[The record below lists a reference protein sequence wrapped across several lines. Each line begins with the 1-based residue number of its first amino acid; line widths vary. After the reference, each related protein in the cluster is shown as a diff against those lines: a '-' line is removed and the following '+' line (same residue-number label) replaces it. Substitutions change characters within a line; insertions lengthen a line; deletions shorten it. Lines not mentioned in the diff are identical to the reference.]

1 MKSIP
6 KQFGTILAIILLA
19 ISHQSFSSAAEAD
32 FEKKWKAIDQLFQKG
47 LPKSAAEKIEDI
59 RALAIA
65 QQNQPQLLKTIIYQ
79 FKVIE
84 QTEENALPASIDFAK
99 AQFKLLDTPTKAV
112 LHTLIAELYSS
123 FYQQNRYRL
132 LERQYESSAPGNDL
146 MRWNLKQLR
155 DTIQNHF
162 QKSLPELASFDTIP
176 LIKYAA
182 ILSNTEKESLELQPT
197 LFDFLAQRNIQFHL
211 TEDAGINKS
220 IAIDQ
225 KIFEQLWL
233 PASDFALAKLP
244 SINSDKLH
252 ALRLMQPLLRSNLSH
267 RHYEAYVYNDM
278 KRFETVYALSNQA
291 DADKKMYEQALQ
303 NLQNYA
309 AAMPVSTEITAV
321 RASFLMQQQN
331 SKSQDITLL
340 TNNEQALELCE
351 AAIQNFPESKG
362 VIKCKQLKADIL
374 TKSLQVETQAVVL
387 PKQPIPA
394 KLEYRNIQQA
404 YFRLI
409 KMNSDQL
416 AEIRKQPEVLQQNAS
431 LSKLPALK
439 SWHISL
445 PFESDYNN
453 HSSLIALPELDRG
466 LYVLLVSY
474 QEDFA
479 AQTSVF
485 GSFQVSKLSFVQ
497 HKQAGQNRFYVRD
510 RNSGKPVN
518 KATANIMVRNYD
530 YQLRDYVIE
539 KVFATESGKDGSFSV
554 TENDGVPANR
564 AFYVELFH
572 KGDTLYSSDYFDLYK
587 RKSNDRKQTKSWFFT
602 DRSIYRPGQ
611 TVYFK
616 GITLEK
622 QDKDFEIVSG
632 QQTEVEL
639 LDANSQKV
647 GALQLTT
654 NDFGSFDGQF
664 ALPLSGLNG
673 QYRLR
678 NSHGSTSFAVEAYK
692 RPEFEVLIEEP
703 EKQFKLNETVIING
717 EARAFAGFALDSV
730 WVNYVVERAVDF
742 PYWRYWWG
750 MPPFGGQPETIAS
763 GSLQTNQE
771 GKFKIPVDLLP
782 KPSVKAHEQPIFN
795 YTIRVD
801 VRDKQGETRSAQLQ
815 LRAGY
820 QALMLTT
827 NLEKLVNQQKA
838 EKYKLHAR
846 NLQSKA
852 VKSTVKRSFYR
863 MDADSRFETSLWN
876 SLDRQLISDDSLR
889 MLFPLK
895 NFYPKPLEKQSKIL
909 IYSDEVNVDGQ
920 YLLFPENVKAWQA
933 GSYMLV
939 LEAEDSFGAA
949 VENSQQFTLFNPESK
964 NAIPDQLFI
973 ATLSAD
979 TAQPGEEIQFVLSTD
994 APDSRVLVEIWS
1006 GDTLRFSDWIKADRK
1021 MVQLPYKVQES
1032 DRGKLSFQAV
1042 MVRFNEVFTINKG
1055 VKVPFDN
1062 RKLNI
1067 ELLSLRDQLQPGAD
1081 ESWELIIRNAN
1092 KQAVNAELLAGMYD
1106 ASLDQ
1111 IKAHNWYFD
1120 LLPAVR
1126 LQRPWSADQGF
1137 FASGSN
1143 GLYQPRPQMDY
1154 WQPVPLPEINF
1165 FGLYLYSG
1173 RRFKNQGNIT
1183 YGGRDV
1189 SMSVV
1194 LESKVDGEQPPVT
1207 EQEEIIM
1214 FDAES
1219 NVESTE
1225 EKTNGVPPLRTNFS
1239 ETAFFYP
1246 QLTTDKEGLIRIKF
1260 TTPDALT
1267 RWKLMLLAHDKNLH
1281 FGQKEY
1287 AFTSSKPLMIMG
1299 NLPRFYYEGD
1309 TAFLMARIVNT
1320 GNEIITGIARLE
1332 LFDAISMEPL
1342 QLLADAVQKPFVQLK
1357 PGESRVVSWQI
1368 QPHGDHNL
1376 IALKFSATAGQ
1387 FTDAE
1392 QKILPVLSRKTLV
1405 TETKVITVKG
1415 NSSAD
1420 FVLEKPQNQTTTKQ
1434 LVLNLSCNPVWY
1446 AIQALPYLAENKR
1459 DNADQVF
1466 YRLYTNMLAAHIAQQ
1481 IPQLMA
1487 TIEQWKNQSP
1497 EAFLS
1502 QLEKDSELKNIVLN
1516 ETPWVLDAKDEAT
1529 QKAQIAL
1536 LFDLNKLRYEQQ
1548 QSLQKLRQLQLNNG
1562 AWPWFEGM
1570 TESYFITRTIL
1581 QGFGQLLHLGLDNK
1595 QLDADNRRSMELIS
1609 RKARSFVQGELT
1621 ADYTKLREKSKLESY
1636 TLSSTHLSA
1645 LYALSFFEVVAPEGD
1660 ADDAQRFFLKHI
1672 GSDWLDLNPGMQAMA
1687 ALVLNRSGR
1696 KADAEA
1702 ILASLRER
1710 ALVQEDMGMYWK
1722 QNRGYYWYQA
1732 PVENQSMLIA
1742 AFDEIAGND
1751 AETDQMRQWLL
1762 SQKRTQSWETSRATA
1777 EAIYAILLRGTD
1789 WIANQK
1795 VPTASL
1801 NGNSISFTNS
1811 EAGTGFVQQVW
1822 QQNELNENSL
1832 NLEIENPN
1840 PQMIWG
1846 GLFHQYEAAADAVS
1860 ASGGPL
1866 KVSRKLFKEVVSGTE
1881 IKREPIKERRLKVGD
1896 LLVVQLYVESDR
1908 DMEYIHLRDQRAAG
1922 LEPIEQLSGYQF
1934 KDGLAMYQASGD
1946 SGTDFFINMLPKGKY
1961 LLEYKL
1967 RVSQVGSFNNGFAT
1981 LQSFYAPEF
1990 SSHSKGERVKI
2001 TE

>member
-1 MKSIP
+1 MNSIR
-6 KQFGTILAIILLA
+6 KQFGTILTIILLA
-19 ISHQSFSSAAEAD
+19 ISPQSFSAETDAN
-32 FEKKWKAIDQLFQKG
+32 FEKEWKAVDQLFQKG
-47 LPKSAAEKIEDI
+47 LPKSAAEKIDEI
-59 RALAIA
+59 RAQAIA

-84 QTEENALPASIDFAK
+84 QTEENPLPTSIDFAK
-99 AQFKLLDTPTKAV
+99 AQFELLDAPSTAV

-132 LERQYESSAPGNDL
+132 LERQYAPPAPGNDL
-146 MRWNLKQLR
+146 MLWNLDQLR
-155 DTIQNHF
+155 DTIQKHYK
-162 QKSLPELASFDTIP
+162 KSLPELASFDTIP
-176 LIKYAA
+176 LKKYAA
-182 ILSNTEKESLELQPT
+182 ILSNTEQESLEMQPT
-197 LFDFLAQRNIQFHL
+197 LFDFLTQRSIQFYL
-211 TEDAGINKS
+211 MDDAGLSASKV
-220 IAIDQ
+220 IDQ
-225 KIFEQLWL
+225 AVFEQLWL

-244 SINSDKLH
+244 VINNDILH

-267 RHYEAYVYNDM
+267 RHYEAFVYNDL

-291 DADKKMYEQALQ
+291 DADQKRYEDALE
-303 NLQNYA
+303 NLQKYA
-309 AAMPVSTEITAV
+309 AAMLVSTEVAAV
-321 RASFLMQQQN
+321 RAAFMMQQQS
-331 SKSQDITLL
+331 SKPQDSSLL
-340 TNNEQALELCE
+340 TNNGRALELCE
-351 AAIQNFPESKG
+351 QAIQKFPESKG
-362 VIKCKQLKADIL
+362 TKKCKQLKGEIL
-374 TKSLQVETQAVVL
+374 AKTLQIETQAVVL
-387 PKQPIPA
+387 PNQAIPA
-394 KLEYRNIQQA
+394 KLDYRNIEKA

-409 KMNSDQL
+409 RMTSEQL
-416 AEIRKQPEVLQQNAS
+416 AEIRKQVEVLQQNAS

-439 SWHISL
+439 SWDISM
-445 PFESDYNN
+445 PFESDYNS
-453 HSSLIALPELDRG
+453 HSSLIALPELEQG
-466 LYVLLVSY
+466 LYVLLASH
-474 QEDFA
+474 QQDFA
-479 AQTSVF
+479 SETSVY
-485 GSFQVSKLSFVQ
+485 GSFQVSNLSFVQ
-497 HKQAGQNRFYVRD
+497 HKEAGQNRFFALD
-510 RNSGKPVN
+510 RNSGKPISKV
-518 KATANIMVRNYD
+518 KANIMVRNYD

-539 KVFATESGKDGSFSV
+539 KVYATESGKDGSFVV

-572 KGDTLYSSDYFDLYK
+572 KGDTLYSSNYFDLYN
-587 RKSNDRKQTKSWFFT
+587 RKPNDRKQTKSWFFT

-622 QDKDFEIVSG
+622 LDKDFEIVSG

-639 LDANSQKV
+639 LDANNQKV
-647 GALQLTT
+647 SSLQLTT
-654 NDFGSFDGQF
+654 NAFGSFDGQF

-678 NSHGSTSFAVEAYK
+678 NSYGSASFAVEAYK
-692 RPEFEVLIEEP
+692 RPEFEVLLKEP
-703 EKQFKLNETVIING
+703 EQQFKLDETVSIDG
-717 EARAFAGFALDSV
+717 EARAFAGFMLDSV
-730 WVNYVVERAVDF
+730 WVDYVVERGVDF

-750 MPPFGGQPETIAS
+750 MPPFGGEAEIIAS
-763 GSLQTNQE
+763 GRLQTNQE
-771 GKFKIPVDLLP
+771 GKFKIPVELLP
-782 KPSVKAHEQPIFN
+782 KPSVKAHEQPIFT

-801 VRDKQGETRSAQLQ
+801 VLDKQGETRSAQLQ

-820 QALMLTT
+820 QALLLTT
-827 NLEKLVNQQKA
+827 NLSEYVNQQKTNTFQLYA
-838 EKYKLHAR
+838 Q
-846 NLQSKA
+846 NLQNKG

-863 MDADSRFETSLWN
+863 LETDSRFETNLWN

-889 MLFPLK
+889 MLFPRK
-895 NFYPKPLEKQSKIL
+895 NFYPKALEKQAKIL
-909 IYSDEVNVDGQ
+909 VYSDEVTVDGQ
-920 YLLFPENVKAWQA
+920 QLLFPENFKSWQA
-933 GSYMLV
+933 GGYLVV
-939 LEAEDSFGAA
+939 LEAKDSFGAA
-949 VENSQQFTLFNPESK
+949 VENSQQFTLFNPQSK
-964 NAIPDQLFI
+964 NAIPAQLFM

-979 TAQPGEEIQFVLSTD
+979 TAHPGQEIQFMLSTD
-994 APDSRVLVEIWS
+994 APDSQIFVEIWS
-1006 GDTLRFSDWIKADRK
+1006 ADTLRYSDWIKADRK
-1021 MVQLPYKVQES
+1021 MLQRPYSVQES
-1032 DRGKLSFQAV
+1032 DRGRLSFQAV
-1042 MVRFNEVFTINKG
+1042 MVRFNEVFTINEG

-1062 RKLNI
+1062 RKLDI

-1092 KQAVNAELLAGMYD
+1092 KQAASAELLAAMYD

-1111 IKAHNWYFD
+1111 IKPHNWYFD
-1120 LLPAVR
+1120 LLPAFR
-1126 LQRPWSADQGF
+1126 LQRSWSADQGF
-1137 FASGSN
+1137 YASGSN
-1143 GLYQPRPQMDY
+1143 NLYQPRPQMDY
-1154 WQPVPLPEINF
+1154 WQPVPLPEINY
-1165 FGLYLYSG
+1165 FGLYQYSG
-1173 RRFKNQGNIT
+1173 RHLKNQGNMAF
-1183 YGGRDV
+1183 GSREV
-1189 SMSVV
+1189 SMSGV
-1194 LESKVDGEQPPVT
+1194 LESVVVDSESAEIEQAETFEIET
-1207 EQEEIIM
+1207 EKPIETQDGI
-1214 FDAES
+1214 
-1219 NVESTE
+1219 
-1225 EKTNGVPPLRTNFS
+1225 PPLRTNFS

-1267 RWKLMLLAHDKNLH
+1267 RWKLMLLAHDKNLN

-1309 TAFLMARIVNT
+1309 TAFLMARVVNT

-1332 LFDAISMEPL
+1332 LFDAISMTPL

-1357 PGESRVVSWQI
+1357 PGQSRVVSWQI
-1368 QPHGDHNL
+1368 QPLGDHNL

-1420 FVLEKPQNQTTTKQ
+1420 FVLEKPQNTATTKQ
-1434 LVLNLSCNPVWY
+1434 LVLSLSSNPVWY

-1466 YRLYTNMLAAHIAQQ
+1466 YRLYTNMLATHIAQQ

-1548 QSLQKLRQLQLNNG
+1548 QSLQKLRSLQLNNG

-1570 TESYFITRTIL
+1570 TESHFITRTIL

-1595 QLDADNRRSMELIS
+1595 QLDADSRRSMELIS

-1621 ADYTKLREKSKLESY
+1621 ADYAKLREKSKLDSY

-1645 LYALSFFEVVAPEGD
+1645 LYALSFFDVVAPEGD
-1660 ADDAQRFFLKHI
+1660 ANDAQRFFLKHT

-1687 ALVLNRSGR
+1687 ALVLKRNGR

-1710 ALVQEDMGMYWK
+1710 ALVKEDLGMYWK
-1722 QNRGYYWYQA
+1722 QKPGYYWYQA
-1732 PVENQSMLIA
+1732 PVVNQSMLIA
-1742 AFDEIAGND
+1742 AFDEIAGNN

-1789 WIANQK
+1789 WLANQK

-1801 NGNSISFTNS
+1801 NGNPISFNNS
-1811 EAGTGFVQQVW
+1811 EAGTGFIQQVW
-1822 QQNELNENSL
+1822 QQNELKENSFS
-1832 NLEIENPN
+1832 LEIENPN
-1840 PQMIWG
+1840 PQMMWG

-1866 KVSRKLFKEVVSGTE
+1866 KVGRELFKEVVSGTE
-1881 IKREPIKERRLKVGD
+1881 IKREPIDESRLKVGD

-1908 DMEYIHLRDQRAAG
+1908 DMEYIHLHDQRAAG
-1922 LEPIEQLSGYQF
+1922 LEPLEQLSGYSF
-1934 KDGLAMYQASGD
+1934 KDGLAMYQTSGD
-1946 SGTDFFINMLPKGKY
+1946 SGTDFFINWLPKGKY

-1967 RVSQVGSFNNGFAT
+1967 RVGQAGSFNNGFAT

-1990 SSHSKGERVKI
+1990 SSHSEGLRLKI
-2001 TE
+2001 VE

>member
-1 MKSIP
+1 MR

-19 ISHQSFSSAAEAD
+19 FSQQSFSSAAASD
-32 FEKKWKAIDQLFQKG
+32 FEQEWKAIDQLFQKG
-47 LPKSAAEKIEDI
+47 LPKSAAEKIDEI
-59 RALAIA
+59 RAQAIA

-84 QTEENALPASIDFAK
+84 QTEENPLPASIDFAK
-99 AQFKLLDTPTKAV
+99 AQFVLLDTPSTAV
-112 LHTLIAELYSS
+112 LHTLIAELYGS

-132 LERQYESSAPGNDL
+132 LERQYGTPAPGNDL
-146 MRWNLKQLR
+146 MLWNLDQLR
-155 DTIQNHF
+155 DTIQKHYK
-162 QKSLPELASFDTIP
+162 KSLPELATFDTIP
-176 LIKYAA
+176 LKRYAP
-182 ILSNTEKESLELQPT
+182 ILSNTEQESLELQPT
-197 LFDFLAQRNIQFHL
+197 LFDFLVQRSIRFYL
-211 TEDAGINKS
+211 MDDAGLSTSK
-220 IAIDQ
+220 AIDQ
-225 KIFEQLWL
+225 AVFEQLWL
-233 PASDFALAKLP
+233 PASDFALAKIP
-244 SINSDKLH
+244 EINTDKIY

-267 RHYEAYVYNDM
+267 RHYDAFVYNDL

-291 DADKKMYEQALQ
+291 EADQKLYEAALR
-303 NLQNYA
+303 NLQKYA
-309 AAMPVSTEITAV
+309 VAMPVSTEVAAV
-321 RASFLMQQQN
+321 RAAFLMQQQS
-331 SKSQDITLL
+331 SKPQDSSLL
-340 TNNEQALELCE
+340 TNNGRALELCE
-351 AAIQNFPESKG
+351 QAIENFPKSKG
-362 VIKCKQLKADIL
+362 AIKCKELKGQIL
-374 TKSLQVETQAVVL
+374 AKMLQIETQAVVL
-387 PKQPIPA
+387 PNQAIPA
-394 KLEYRNIQQA
+394 KLDYRNIQQA

-409 KMNSDQL
+409 KMSSEQL
-416 AEIRKQPEVLQQNAS
+416 AAIRKQPEVLQQNAS
-431 LSKLPALK
+431 LSKLSALK
-439 SWHISL
+439 SWTISM
-445 PFESDYNN
+445 PFEPDYNS
-453 HSSLIALPELDRG
+453 HSSLIALPELEKG
-466 LYVLLVSY
+466 LYVLLASH
-474 QEDFA
+474 QQDFA
-479 AQTSVF
+479 SEASVY
-485 GSFQVSKLSFVQ
+485 GSFQVSSLSFVQ
-497 HKQAGQNRFYVRD
+497 HKEAGQNRFFVLD
-510 RNSGKPVN
+510 RNSGKPIN
-518 KATANIMVRNYD
+518 KVKANIMVRNYD

-539 KVFATESGKDGSFSV
+539 KVYEAESGKDGSFTV
-554 TENDGVPANR
+554 TDNDGIPANR

-572 KGDTLYSSDYFDLYK
+572 KNDTLYSSNYFDLYN
-587 RKSNDRKQTKSWFFT
+587 RRPNDRKQTKTWFFT

-632 QQTEVEL
+632 QKTEVEL
-639 LDANSQKV
+639 FDVNNQKV
-647 GALQLTT
+647 GTLQLTT
-654 NDFGSFDGQF
+654 NVFGSFDGQF
-664 ALPLSGLNG
+664 ILPISGLNG

-678 NSHGSTSFAVEAYK
+678 NSHGSASFAVEAYK
-692 RPEFEVLIEEP
+692 RPEFEVLLKEP
-703 EKQFKLNETVIING
+703 EKQFKLNETVIIDG
-717 EARAFAGFALDSV
+717 EARAFAGFMLDSV
-730 WVNYVVERAVDF
+730 WVNYTVERIVDF

-750 MPPFGGQPETIAS
+750 MPPFGGEAETIAS
-763 GSLQTNQE
+763 GSLQTDQE
-771 GKFKIPVDLLP
+771 GKFKIPVELLP
-782 KPSVKAHEQPIFN
+782 KSSVKAHEQPIFN

-801 VRDKQGETRSAQLQ
+801 VLDKQGETRSAQLQ
-815 LRAGY
+815 LRASY
-820 QALMLTT
+820 QALLLTT
-827 NLEKLVNQQKA
+827 NLSEYVNQ
-838 EKYKLHAR
+838 EKISTFQLHAR
-846 NLQSKA
+846 NLQNKA

-863 MDADSRFETSLWN
+863 LEADSRFETNLWN
-876 SLDRQLISDDSLR
+876 SFDRQLISDDSLR
-889 MLFPLK
+889 MLFPRK
-895 NFYPKPLEKQSKIL
+895 SFYPKAIEKRSKIL
-909 IYSDEVNVDGQ
+909 VYSDEVTVDGQ
-920 YLLFPENVKAWQA
+920 QLLFPENFKSWQA
-933 GSYMLV
+933 GSYLVV

-949 VENSQQFTLFNPESK
+949 VENSQQFTLFNPQSK
-964 NAIPDQLFI
+964 NAIPAQLFM

-979 TAQPGEEIQFVLSTD
+979 TAQPGQEIKFVLSTD
-994 APDSRVLVEIWS
+994 APNSQVFVEIWS
-1006 GDTLRFSDWIKADRK
+1006 ADTLRYSEWMKADRK
-1021 MVQLPYKVQES
+1021 VIQLPYIVQES
-1032 DRGKLSFQAV
+1032 DRGILSFQAV
-1042 MVRFNEVFTINKG
+1042 MVRFNEVFTINEG

-1062 RKLNI
+1062 RKLDI

-1081 ESWELIIRNAN
+1081 ENWELIIRNAK
-1092 KQAVNAELLAGMYD
+1092 KQAANAELLAGMYD

-1111 IKAHNWYFD
+1111 IRAHNWNFD
-1120 LLPAVR
+1120 LLPAFR
-1126 LQRPWSADQGF
+1126 LQRSWSADQGF

-1143 GLYQPRPQMDY
+1143 NLYQPRPQMDY

-1165 FGLYLYSG
+1165 FGLYQYSG
-1173 RRFKNQGNIT
+1173 RHFKNQGNMAF
-1183 YGGRDV
+1183 GSREV
-1189 SMSVV
+1189 SMSGV
-1194 LESKVDGEQPPVT
+1194 LEA
-1207 EQEEIIM
+1207 
-1214 FDAES
+1214 DAES
-1219 NVESTE
+1219 VPPPVVEQGEIIESAPESKE
-1225 EKTNGVPPLRTNFS
+1225 ENPDGVPPLRTNFS

-1246 QLTTDKEGLIRIKF
+1246 QLSTDKEGLIRIKF

-1267 RWKLMLLAHDKNLH
+1267 RWKLMLLAHDEDLN

-1287 AFTSSKPLMIMG
+1287 SFTSSKPLMIMG

-1309 TAFLMARIVNT
+1309 TAFLMARVVNT

-1342 QLLADAVQKPFVQLK
+1342 QLLADAIQKPFVQLK
-1357 PGESRVVSWQI
+1357 PGQSRVVSWQI
-1368 QPHGDHNL
+1368 QPQGDHNL

-1420 FVLEKPQNQTTTKQ
+1420 FVLAKPQNQATTKQ
-1434 LVLNLSCNPVWY
+1434 LVLNLSSNPVWY

-1459 DNADQVF
+1459 DNADQIF
-1466 YRLYTNMLAAHIAQQ
+1466 YRLYTNMLATHIAQQ

-1487 TIEQWKNQSP
+1487 TIEQWKNYSP

-1548 QSLQKLRQLQLNNG
+1548 QSLQKLRQLQLSSG

-1570 TESYFITRTIL
+1570 KESYFITRTIL

-1595 QLDADNRRSMELIS
+1595 QLDTDSRRSMELIS

-1621 ADYTKLREKSKLESY
+1621 ADYTKLREKSRLETY

-1645 LYALSFFEVVAPEGD
+1645 LYALSFFDVVAPEGD
-1660 ADDAQRFFLKHI
+1660 ANDAFRFFLKHT

-1687 ALVLNRSGR
+1687 ALILNRNGR

-1710 ALVQEDMGMYWK
+1710 ALVQEDLGMYWK
-1722 QNRGYYWYQA
+1722 QKPGYYWYQA

-1742 AFDEIAGND
+1742 AFDEIAGNNT
-1751 AETDQMRQWLL
+1751 ETDQMRQWLL

-1795 VPTASL
+1795 TPVARL
-1801 NGNSISFTNS
+1801 NGNSVSFNNS

-1822 QQNELNENSL
+1822 QQNELKESSFS
-1832 NLEIENPN
+1832 LEIENPN
-1840 PQMIWG
+1840 PQMMWG
-1846 GLFHQYEAAADAVS
+1846 GLFHQYEAVADAVG

-1866 KVSRKLFKEVVSGTE
+1866 KVGRKLFKEVVTGTE
-1881 IKREPIKERRLKVGD
+1881 IKREPIVESRLKVGD

-1922 LEPIEQLSGYQF
+1922 LEPIEQLSGYRF
-1934 KDGLAMYQASGD
+1934 KDGLAIYQASGD
-1946 SGTDFFINMLPKGKY
+1946 SGTDFFINWLPKGKY

-1967 RVSQVGSFNNGFAT
+1967 RVGQAGSFNNGFAT

-1990 SSHSKGERVKI
+1990 SSHSEGVRLKI
-2001 TE
+2001 VE

>member
-6 KQFGTILAIILLA
+6 KQFGTILAIILLV
-19 ISHQSFSSAAEAD
+19 ISHHGFSSAAEAD
-32 FEKKWKAIDQLFQKG
+32 FENEWKAIDQLFQKG

-59 RALAIA
+59 RAQAIA

-99 AQFKLLDTPTKAV
+99 AQFKLLDAPSTAV
-112 LHTLIAELYSS
+112 LHTLIAELYSN

-132 LERQYESSAPGNDL
+132 LERQYESAPGNDMML
-146 MRWNLKQLR
+146 WNLKQLR
-155 DTIQNHF
+155 DTIQHHF
-162 QKSLPELASFDTIP
+162 QKSLPELTSFDTIP
-176 LIKYAA
+176 LKKYAA
-182 ILSNTEKESLELQPT
+182 ILSNTEQESLELQPT
-197 LFDFLAQRNIQFHL
+197 LFDFLAQRNIQFYL

-220 IAIDQ
+220 TAIDQ

-244 SINSDKLH
+244 SINSDKIY

-267 RHYEAYVYNDM
+267 RHYEAYVYNDL

-291 DADKKMYEQALQ
+291 DADKKRYEQALQ

-321 RASFLMQQQN
+321 RAAFLMQQQN
-331 SKSQDITLL
+331 TNPQDSSLL
-340 TNNEQALELCE
+340 TNNAKALELCE

-362 VIKCKQLKADIL
+362 AIKCKQLKADIL

-387 PKQPIPA
+387 PKQAIPA

-409 KMNSDQL
+409 KISSERL
-416 AEIRKQPEVLQQNAS
+416 AEIRKQTEVLQQNAS
-431 LSKLPALK
+431 LNKLTALK
-439 SWHISL
+439 SWHITL
-445 PFESDYNN
+445 PFESDYNS
-453 HSSLIALPELDRG
+453 HSSLIVLPELERG

-479 AQTSVF
+479 AETSVF

-497 HKQAGQNRFYVRD
+497 HKQAGQNRFFVLD

-518 KATANIMVRNYD
+518 KVTANIMVRNYD
-530 YQLRDYVIE
+530 YQLRDYIIE

-587 RKSNDRKQTKSWFFT
+587 RKSNDRKQTKTWFFT
-602 DRSIYRPGQ
+602 DRSLYRPGQ

-622 QDKDFEIVSG
+622 QDMDFEIVGG

-639 LDANSQKV
+639 LDANNQKV

-664 ALPLSGLNG
+664 VLPLSGLNG
-673 QYRLR
+673 RYRLR
-678 NSHGSTSFAVEAYK
+678 NSHGSNSFAVEAYK
-692 RPEFEVLIEEP
+692 RPEFEVLLKEP
-703 EKQFKLNETVIING
+703 EKQFKLNERVIIDG
-717 EARAFAGFALDSV
+717 EARAFAGFMLDSV
-730 WVNYVVERAVDF
+730 WVSYVVERAVDF

-763 GSLQTNQE
+763 GSIQTNQD
-771 GKFKIPVDLLP
+771 GKFEIPVDLLP

-827 NLEKLVNQQKA
+827 NLEELVNQQKA
-838 EKYKLHAR
+838 EKYRLHAR
-846 NLQSKA
+846 NLQNKA
-852 VKSTVKRSFYR
+852 VKSSVKRSFYR
-863 MDADSRFETSLWN
+863 MDADSRFETSLWKT
-876 SLDRQLISDDSLR
+876 LDRQLVSDDSLR
-889 MLFPLK
+889 MLFPQK

-909 IYSDEVNVDGQ
+909 IYSDEVAIDGQ
-920 YLLFPENVKAWQA
+920 HLLFPENVKAWQA

-939 LEAEDSFGAA
+939 LEAEDNFGAD
-949 VENSQQFTLFNPESK
+949 VENSQQFTLFNPEAK
-964 NAIPDQLFI
+964 NAVPDQLFI
-973 ATLSAD
+973 ASLSAD

-1021 MVQLPYKVQES
+1021 MIQLPYKVRES

-1042 MVRFNEVFTINKG
+1042 MLRFNEVFTINEG
-1055 VKVPFDN
+1055 VSVPFDN
-1062 RKLNI
+1062 RKLDI
-1067 ELLSLRDQLQPGAD
+1067 ELLSLRDQLQPGAN
-1081 ESWELIIRNAN
+1081 ESWELIIRQAN
-1092 KQAVNAELLAGMYD
+1092 NTAASAELLAGMYD

-1111 IKAHNWYFD
+1111 IMLHNWYFD

-1126 LQRPWSADQGF
+1126 LQRSWSADQGF

-1143 GLYQPRPQMDY
+1143 NLYQPRPQLDY

-1165 FGLYLYSG
+1165 FGLYMYAG
-1173 RRFKNQGNIT
+1173 RRFKNQGNIA

-1189 SMSVV
+1189 SMSAV
-1194 LESKVDGEQPPVT
+1194 LESNVDGEQLPVN
-1207 EQEEIIM
+1207 EEEAIL

-1219 NVESTE
+1219 NDESTVE
-1225 EKTNGVPPLRTNFS
+1225 TTDGVPPLRTNFN

-1246 QLTTDKEGLIRIKF
+1246 QLTTDKEGLVRIKF

-1267 RWKLMLLAHDKNLH
+1267 RWKLMLLAHDKNLN

-1287 AFTSSKPLMIMG
+1287 SFTSSKPLMIMG

-1309 TAFLMARIVNT
+1309 TAFLMARVVNT
-1320 GNEIITGIARLE
+1320 GNETITGIARLE
-1332 LFDAISMEPL
+1332 LFDAISMAPL
-1342 QLLADAVQKPFVQLK
+1342 QLLADAAQKPFVQLK

-1368 QPHGDHNL
+1368 QPKGDHNL

-1415 NSSAD
+1415 NSSTD
-1420 FVLEKPQNQTTTKQ
+1420 FALEKPQSDEAASKQ
-1434 LVLNLSCNPVWY
+1434 LVLNLSSNPVWY

-1459 DNADQVF
+1459 DNADQIF
-1466 YRLYTNMLAAHIAQQ
+1466 YRLYTNMLATHIAQQ
-1481 IPQLMA
+1481 IPQLMT
-1487 TIEQWKNQSP
+1487 TIEQWKNHSP

-1516 ETPWVLDAKDEAT
+1516 ETPWVLNAQDEAA

-1548 QSLQKLRQLQLNNG
+1548 QNLKKLRLLQLNNG

-1570 TESYFITRTIL
+1570 PESHFITQTIL
-1581 QGFGQLLHLGLDNK
+1581 QGFGQLLHLGLDYK
-1595 QLDADNRRSMELIS
+1595 QLDADSRRSMELIS

-1621 ADYTKLREKSKLESY
+1621 ADYAKLREKSKLENY

-1645 LYALSFFEVVAPEGD
+1645 LYALSFFEVIAPEGD
-1660 ADDAQRFFLKHI
+1660 ANDAQRFFLKHT

-1687 ALVLNRSGR
+1687 ALVLHRNGL
-1696 KADAEA
+1696 KAGAEA

-1722 QNRGYYWYQA
+1722 QKPGYYWYQA

-1742 AFDEIAGND
+1742 AFDEIAGNN

-1777 EAIYAILLRGTD
+1777 EAIYAILLRGND
-1789 WIANQK
+1789 WISDQK
-1795 VPTASL
+1795 TPVASL
-1801 NGNSISFTNS
+1801 NGNDISFSNS
-1811 EAGTGFVQQVW
+1811 EAGTGFIQKVW
-1822 QQNELNENSL
+1822 QQNELMENSFS
-1832 NLEIENPN
+1832 LEIENPN
-1840 PQMIWG
+1840 PQMMWG
-1846 GLFHQYEAAADAVS
+1846 GLFHQYEAAADAVLAS
-1860 ASGGPL
+1860 AGPL
-1866 KVSRKLFKEVVSGTE
+1866 KVGRQIFKEVVLGTE
-1881 IKREPIKERRLKVGD
+1881 IKRVPLAESKLKVGD

-1922 LEPIEQLSGYQF
+1922 LEPIEQVSGYQF

-1946 SGTDFFINMLPKGKY
+1946 SGTDFFINWLPKGKY
-1961 LLEYKL
+1961 VLEYKL
-1967 RVSQVGSFNNGFAT
+1967 RVGQAGSFNNGFAK

-1990 SSHSKGERVKI
+1990 SSHSEGVRLKI
-2001 TE
+2001 VE

>member
-1 MKSIP
+1 MNSIP

-19 ISHQSFSSAAEAD
+19 ISHQGFSSAAEAD
-32 FEKKWKAIDQLFQKG
+32 FEKEWKAIDQLFQKG

-59 RALAIA
+59 RAQAIM

-99 AQFKLLDTPTKAV
+99 AQFKLLDAPSTAV
-112 LHTLIAELYSS
+112 LHTLIGELYSN

-132 LERQYESSAPGNDL
+132 LERQYEMPAPGNDL
-146 MRWNLKQLR
+146 MLWNLNQLR
-155 DTIQNHF
+155 DTIQKHYK
-162 QKSLPELASFDTIP
+162 KSLPEMASFDTIP
-176 LIKYAA
+176 LKKYAA
-182 ILSNTEKESLELQPT
+182 ILNNTEKESLELQPT
-197 LFDFLAQRNIQFHL
+197 LFDFLAQRSIRFYL
-211 TEDAGINKS
+211 SDDAGLNDSK
-220 IAIDQ
+220 AVDQ

-244 SINSDKLH
+244 STNSDKLH

-267 RHYEAYVYNDM
+267 RHYEAYVYNDL

-291 DADKKMYEQALQ
+291 DADKKWYERALQ

-321 RASFLMQQQN
+321 RAAFLMQQQN
-331 SKSQDITLL
+331 TNPQDSSLL
-340 TNNEQALELCE
+340 TNKAKALELCE

-362 VIKCKQLKADIL
+362 AIKCKQLKADIL

-387 PKQPIPA
+387 PKQAIPA

-409 KMNSDQL
+409 KISSERL
-416 AEIRKQPEVLQQNAS
+416 AEIRKQTEVLQQNAS
-431 LSKLPALK
+431 LNKLAVLK

-445 PFESDYNN
+445 PFESDYNS
-453 HSSLIALPELDRG
+453 HSSLIALPELERG

-479 AQTSVF
+479 AETSVF
-485 GSFQVSKLSFVQ
+485 GTFQVSKLSFVQ
-497 HKQAGQNRFYVRD
+497 HKQAGQNRFFVLD

-518 KATANIMVRNYD
+518 KVTANIMVRNYD

-539 KVFATESGKDGSFSV
+539 KVHTAETGKDGSFVV
-554 TENDGVPANR
+554 TENDKVPANR
-564 AFYVELFH
+564 AFYVELYY
-572 KGDTLYSSDYFDLYK
+572 KGDTLYSDNYFDLYN
-587 RKSNDRKQTKSWFFT
+587 RKTNDRKQTKSWFFT

-622 QDKDFEIVSG
+622 RDKDFEIVSG

-664 ALPLSGLNG
+664 VLPLSGLNG

-678 NSHGSTSFAVEAYK
+678 NSHGSASFAVEAYK
-692 RPEFEVLIEEP
+692 RPEFEVLLKEP
-703 EKQFKLNETVIING
+703 EKQFKLNETVIIDG

-801 VRDKQGETRSAQLQ
+801 VRDKQGETHSAQLQ
-815 LRAGY
+815 LRASY

-827 NLEKLVNQQKA
+827 NLEELVNQQKA
-838 EKYKLHAR
+838 EKYLLHAR

-863 MDADSRFETSLWN
+863 IDADSRFETSLWK
-876 SLDRQLISDDSLR
+876 SLDRQLISDDSLHQ
-889 MLFPLK
+889 LFPQK

-909 IYSDEVNVDGQ
+909 IYSDEVSIDGQ
-920 YLLFPENVKAWQA
+920 HLLFPKNVKGWQA

-939 LEAEDSFGAA
+939 MEAEDSFGAD

-964 NAIPDQLFI
+964 NAIPDQLFT

-979 TAQPGEEIQFVLSTD
+979 TAQPGQEIQFTISTD

-1006 GDTLRFSDWIKADRK
+1006 ADTLRFADWIKADRK
-1021 MVQLPYKVQES
+1021 MVQLPYKVRES

-1042 MVRFNEVFTINKG
+1042 MLRFNEVFTINEG
-1055 VKVPFDN
+1055 VSVPFDN
-1062 RKLNI
+1062 RKLDI
-1067 ELLSLRDQLQPGAD
+1067 ELLSLRDQLQPGAN
-1081 ESWELIIRNAN
+1081 ESWELIIRQAN
-1092 KQAVNAELLAGMYD
+1092 NKAASAELLAGMYD

-1111 IKAHNWYFD
+1111 IMLHNWYFD

-1126 LQRPWSADQGF
+1126 LQRSWSADQGF

-1143 GLYQPRPQMDY
+1143 ILYQPRPQMDY
-1154 WQPVPLPEINF
+1154 WQPVPLPEINY
-1165 FGLYLYSG
+1165 FGLYMYSG
-1173 RRFKNQGNIT
+1173 RRFKNQGNIA

-1189 SMSVV
+1189 SMSAV
-1194 LESKVDGEQPPVT
+1194 LESNVDGEQLPVN
-1207 EQEEIIM
+1207 EEEAIL

-1219 NVESTE
+1219 NDESTVE
-1225 EKTNGVPPLRTNFS
+1225 TTDAEPPLRTNFN

-1246 QLTTDKEGLIRIKF
+1246 QLTTDKEGLVRIKF

-1267 RWKLMLLAHDKNLH
+1267 RWKLMLLAHDKNLN

-1287 AFTSSKPLMIMG
+1287 SFTSSKPLMIMG

-1309 TAFLMARIVNT
+1309 TAFLMARVVNT
-1320 GNEIITGIARLE
+1320 GNETITGIARLE
-1332 LFDAISMEPL
+1332 LFDAISMVPL
-1342 QLLADAVQKPFVQLK
+1342 QLLADAAQKPFVQLK

-1368 QPHGDHNL
+1368 QPKGDHNL

-1420 FVLEKPQNQTTTKQ
+1420 FVLEKPQSDEAASKQ
-1434 LVLNLSCNPVWY
+1434 LILNLSSNPVWY
-1446 AIQALPYLAENKR
+1446 AIQALPYLAQNKR

-1466 YRLYTNMLAAHIAQQ
+1466 YRLYTNMLATHIAQQ

-1502 QLEKDSELKNIVLN
+1502 QLEKNSELKNIVFN
-1516 ETPWVLDAKDEAT
+1516 ETPWVLNAKDEAT

-1548 QSLQKLRQLQLNNG
+1548 QSLKKLRLLQLNNG

-1570 TESYFITRTIL
+1570 PESRFITQTIL
-1581 QGFGQLLHLGLDNK
+1581 QGFGQLLHLGLDYK
-1595 QLDADNRRSMELIS
+1595 QLDADSRRSMELIS

-1621 ADYTKLREKSKLESY
+1621 ADYAKLREKSKLENY

-1645 LYALSFFEVVAPEGD
+1645 LYTLSFFEVIAPEGD
-1660 ADDAQRFFLKHI
+1660 TDDAQRFFLKHT

-1687 ALVLNRSGR
+1687 ALVLNRNGR

-1710 ALVQEDMGMYWK
+1710 ALVQEDIGMYWK
-1722 QNRGYYWYQA
+1722 QKPGYYWYQA

-1742 AFDEIAGND
+1742 AFDEIAGNN

-1795 VPTASL
+1795 TPVASL
-1801 NGNSISFTNS
+1801 NGNAISFNNS
-1811 EAGTGFVQQVW
+1811 EAGTGFIQKVW
-1822 QQNELNENSL
+1822 QQNELKENSFS
-1832 NLEIENPN
+1832 LEIENPN

-1846 GLFHQYEAAADAVS
+1846 GLFHQYEAAADAVL

-1866 KVSRKLFKEVVSGTE
+1866 KVGRKLFKEVVSGTE
-1881 IKREPIKERRLKVGD
+1881 IKREPLTKSKLKVGD

-1922 LEPIEQLSGYQF
+1922 LEPIEQVSGYQF

-1946 SGTDFFINMLPKGKY
+1946 SGTDFFINWLPKGKY

-1967 RVSQVGSFNNGFAT
+1967 RVGQAGSFNNGFAK

-1990 SSHSKGERVKI
+1990 SSHSEGVRLKI
-2001 TE
+2001 VE